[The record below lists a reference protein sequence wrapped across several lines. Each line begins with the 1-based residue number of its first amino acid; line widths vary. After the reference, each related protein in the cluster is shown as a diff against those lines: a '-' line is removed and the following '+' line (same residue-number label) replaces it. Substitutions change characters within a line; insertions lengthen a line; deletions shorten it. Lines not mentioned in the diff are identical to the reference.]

1 MFCVCVM
8 LTLRHSVADMPENV
22 IARIHRSENIEN
34 IDEHTNGKYENSTH
48 EKMNQQKTE
57 GKRESNSSVR
67 NRVPAE
73 MKKNERI

>member
-1 MFCVCVM
+1 MVYKYFLRSMFCVCVM

-48 EKMNQQKTE
+48 EKMNQQKQ
-57 GKRESNSSVR
+57 REKG
-67 NRVPAE
+67 NRIRV
-73 MKKNERI
+73 